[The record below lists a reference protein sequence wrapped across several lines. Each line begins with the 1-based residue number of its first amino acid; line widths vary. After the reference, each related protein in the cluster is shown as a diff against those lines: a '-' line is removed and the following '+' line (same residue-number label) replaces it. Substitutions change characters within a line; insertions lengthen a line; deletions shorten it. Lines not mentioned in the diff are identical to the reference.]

1 MFLKFKKDKSHA
13 NVFRYV
19 EEMAKV
25 AKHLRVSERPIVLAM
40 GELTRCMNAV
50 KVSGKSLGF
59 LYPAQGKEPVV
70 QLLGPRKF
78 QDQLAYSQLPALPL
92 PLPSLDTLLEDT
104 SVSAEDRELIATNLL
119 AAEVT
124 LKDHMR
130 DLSNKFPGFPQGSLR
145 ALRWRGLRAHEGESS
160 QPFQSYIQ
168 ICY

>member
-1 MFLKFKKDKSHA
+1 
-13 NVFRYV
+13 
-19 EEMAKV
+19 MAKV

-59 LYPAQGKEPVV
+59 LYPSQGPVV

-78 QDQLAYSQLPALPL
+78 QNQLAYTQLPALQL

-130 DLSNKFPGFPQGSLR
+130 DLSNKLGLFMDTVSSGVNRLDSFLGFHMDLF
-145 ALRWRGLRAHEGESS
+145 AHCDGEVSELMREKAANLFS
-160 QPFQSYIQ
+160 PKYRSAKEFD
-168 ICY
+168 